1 MKLDLC
7 TDMSTKMVVVIQVQ
21 VQQLKC
27 SSVSYGNS
35 TQVWVGLADSVPQQL
50 AAKNTCTSG

>member
-1 MKLDLC
+1 
-7 TDMSTKMVVVIQVQ
+7 MSTKMVVVIQVQ
-21 VQQLKC
+21 VQQVKC